1 MNNMNALRNKVTL
14 IGRLGADPEIVTF
27 ETGKIL
33 SRFTLATK
41 EDFKDKSGEWQNNT
55 QWHNINAW
63 GKTAERVKTALNKG
77 NEIILDGRIVN
88 QSYETKTGEKRYST
102 IIEISDFLMI
112 SQKIEKETI
121 QIIKANK

>member
-14 IGRLGADPEIVTF
+14 IGRLGADPELVTF

-41 EDFKDKSGEWQNNT
+41 EDYKDKSGEWQNNT

-63 GKTAERVKTALNKG
+63 GKTAERVKNALSKG
-77 NEIILDGRIVN
+77 IEIILEGRIVN
-88 QSYETKTGEKRYST
+88 QSYETKTGEKRYIT
-102 IIEISDFLMI
+102 IIELSDFLTI
-112 SQKIEKETI
+112 SQKTEKETI

>member
-112 SQKIEKETI
+112 SQKIEKETV

>member
-41 EDFKDKSGEWQNNT
+41 EDYKDKSGEWQNNT

-63 GKTAERVKTALNKG
+63 GKTAERVKTGLNKG

>member
-1 MNNMNALRNKVTL
+1 MNALRNKVNL
-14 IGRLGADPEIVTF
+14 IGRLGADPELVTF

-33 SRFTLATK
+33 TRFTLATK

-63 GKTAERVKTALNKG
+63 GKTAERVKKALSKG
-77 NEIILDGRIVN
+77 NEIILEGRLVN

-102 IIEISDFLMI
+102 IIEVSDFLLL
-112 SQKIEKETI
+112 SQKTEKEVVQADKT
-121 QIIKANK
+121 NK

>member
-1 MNNMNALRNKVTL
+1 MNALRNKVNL
-14 IGRLGADPEIVTF
+14 IGRLGADPELVTF

-33 SRFTLATK
+33 TRFTLATK

-63 GKTAERVKTALNKG
+63 GKTAERVKKALSKG
-77 NEIILDGRIVN
+77 NEIILEGRIVN

-102 IIEISDFLMI
+102 IIEVSDFLLL
-112 SQKIEKETI
+112 SQKTEKEVVQADKT
-121 QIIKANK
+121 NK